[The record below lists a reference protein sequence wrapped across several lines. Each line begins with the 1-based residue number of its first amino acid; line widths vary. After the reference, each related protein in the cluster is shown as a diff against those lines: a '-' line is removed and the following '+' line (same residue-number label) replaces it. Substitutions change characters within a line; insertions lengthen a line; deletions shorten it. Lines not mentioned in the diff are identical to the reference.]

1 MEKQTLMLN
10 SVWSTLHHT
19 QKVMDKGC
27 PRIFLYK
34 YITAY
39 AYTTNCIEIF
49 LDTLYLS
56 DVSHTW
62 SDKILRYNDAL
73 RVSEV

>member
-1 MEKQTLMLN
+1 MEKQTLMRN
-10 SVWSTLHHT
+10 SVWST
-19 QKVMDKGC
+19 QKVIDKWC

-39 AYTTNCIEIF
+39 AFTNCIEIF
-49 LDTLYLS
+49 LDNLYLS

-62 SDKILRYNDAL
+62 SDKILRYNEAMK
-73 RVSEV
+73 VSEI